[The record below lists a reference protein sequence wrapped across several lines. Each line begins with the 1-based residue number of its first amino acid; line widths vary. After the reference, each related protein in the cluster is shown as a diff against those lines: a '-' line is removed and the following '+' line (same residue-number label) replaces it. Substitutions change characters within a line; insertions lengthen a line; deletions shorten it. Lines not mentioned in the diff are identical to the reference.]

1 MKVFLQYFAISATII
16 FSTLFSVTLQAQDED
31 DPLAPKLARTP
42 IYIGPTVG
50 LNRALH
56 SVDLSPAAKLPGG
69 TAAGCEPF
77 TNGSAMGFW
86 VGGTF
91 EYQLGDAV
99 NSKSSI
105 ITRLLYQTMP
115 ASMEVIN
122 SDNYPSIVTNSD
134 GSTREVFSYTRFN
147 NEVVYSLLS
156 LDIQYKLNLFESNF
170 GITVGPTI
178 DIGMT
183 KTQDVTMNLVEP
195 LEAQFKPDQDLIN
208 QGLIYE
214 NNNRTIVLE
223 RGDIPQSSA
232 IRFGIKAGVQ
242 YEILMEGYYIV
253 PSFNYN
259 FGVTNLTS
267 ENDWRVSALQFGVDI
282 RFAL

>member
-1 MKVFLQYFAISATII
+1 MKVFLQYFAFSAIII
-16 FSTLFSVTLQAQDED
+16 FSTLFSVNLQAQDD
-31 DPLAPKLARTP
+31 DPLAPKLVKTP

-77 TNGSAMGFW
+77 TNGAAMGFW

-99 NSKSSI
+99 NAKSSI
-105 ITRLLYQTMP
+105 IGRLLYQTMP
-115 ASMEVIN
+115 ASMEVFN
-122 SDNYPSIVTNSD
+122 SDNYPSIVTDANGTS
-134 GSTREVFSYTRFN
+134 REVFSYTRFN
-147 NEVVYSLLS
+147 NDVVYSLVS
-156 LDIQYKLNLFESNF
+156 LDVQYKLNLFESTF
-170 GITVGPTI
+170 GITIGPTF
-178 DIGMT
+178 DLGLT
-183 KTQDVTMNLVEP
+183 RTQDITMNLVEP
-195 LEAQFKPDQDLIN
+195 LEAQFKPDPTL
-208 QGLIYE
+208 GLLYE

-223 RGDIPQSSA
+223 RGDVPLSSA
-232 IRFGIKAGVQ
+232 LRVGVKAGVQ
-242 YEILMEGYYIV
+242 YEILMNGYYIV

-267 ENDWRVSALQFGVDI
+267 ENDWRVSALQFGVDV